1 MAADELRMQ
10 LQDIVDRLVENHDP
24 EDDDN
29 QFLSI
34 DLERVAKVW
43 ITFGGPNIW
52 IELREY
58 SKSAIHGAWASD
70 TAKIWLSDEEES
82 HVLAALGASDIA
94 ELFEGLEAR
103 G

>member
-1 MAADELRMQ
+1 MAADELRKE

-52 IELREY
+52 IELREF
-58 SKSAIHGAWASD
+58 SKSAIHGAWGSD
-70 TAKIWLSDEEES
+70 TAKVWLTDEEEDA
-82 HVLAALGASDIA
+82 VLSALGASDLE
-94 ELFEGLEAR
+94 ELFYGLEAR